1 MANPS
6 MAWFIGLSYS
16 GEWRFSSIRF
26 SIRKYMHYRH
36 PLPSSCP
43 FFFVFFPIIIVVVEV
58 AVINFLICR
67 LVLLVRSLA
76 ILPLL
81 FESDFCFLEYESY
94 ILKYEPQMVAC
105 SLLRPKLSRATSR
118 LRWAGRG
125 PSNMRSTVT
134 ARSYP
139 HQRVNCLT
147 RR

>member
-1 MANPS
+1 

-16 GEWRFSSIRF
+16 GEWCFSSIRF

-81 FESDFCFLEYESY
+81 FESDSCFLEYESY
-94 ILKYEPQMVAC
+94 ILKYEPQMVVC
-105 SLLRPKLSRATSR
+105 SLLRPKLSRATSCITITM
-118 LRWAGRG
+118 GRTWTQQYQKVQWLQG
-125 PSNMRSTVT
+125 TTDIS
-134 ARSYP
+134 A
-139 HQRVNCLT
+139 LIA
-147 RR
+147 